1 MGKIK
6 LPKKNLVSADE
17 FEPKYAKERISIWI
31 DEDVL
36 DEFRK
41 IAKDND
47 KKYQTLINEVLKN
60 YAFAPKNKN
69 LDKILTKLESAA
81 KELRNIKGIFE

>member
-6 LPKKNLVSADE
+6 LTKKNIISSDE
-17 FEPKYAKERISIWI
+17 FEQKYAKERISIWI

-41 IAKDND
+41 IAKDNG
-47 KKYQTLINEVLKN
+47 KKYQTLINEVLKS

-69 LDKILTKLESAA
+69 IDKILSKLENAT
-81 KELRNIKGIFE
+81 KELRNIKGILE

>member
-6 LPKKNLVSADE
+6 LTKKDLIPADE
-17 FEPKYAKERISIWI
+17 FELKYAKERISIWI

>member
-6 LPKKNLVSADE
+6 LTKKNIISSDE
-17 FEPKYAKERISIWI
+17 FEQKYAKERISIWI

-47 KKYQTLINEVLKN
+47 KKYQTLINEVLKS

-69 LDKILTKLESAA
+69 IDKILSKLENAT
-81 KELRNIKGIFE
+81 KELRNIKGILE